1 MWRRCAP
8 SREAGIWGVF
18 AFRTCELGGPGGVS
32 AAHAQLVLQL
42 LPLRLP
48 PLHQAAEPGRLG
60 LQPQQLHRYRH
71 KDTDTRIQRHD
82 RDTDT
87 APDVVLTSWLCLVVS
102 SSFSFSSR
110 WILLLLLLPCSP
122 ASPPPPAD
130 AASLLCSSSC
140 LLLLLLARSSMMQTA
155 LNIETGVCIKII
167 VNTKIRQIK

>member
-48 PLHQAAEPGRLG
+48 PLHHAAEPGGLG

-71 KDTDTRIQRHD
+71 KDTDTRIQRYKD
-82 RDTDT
+82 MTET
-87 APDVVLTSWLCLVVS
+87 QTQLQMLSSPPGCVWSSAPVS
-102 SSFSFSSR
+102 PSPVGGFSSCSSCPVLLH
-110 WILLLLLLPCSP
+110 LLLLLLLMLPHCS
-122 ASPPPPAD
+122 APPPA
-130 AASLLCSSSC
+130 SSC
-140 LLLLLLARSSMMQTA
+140 CSWLAPP
-155 LNIETGVCIKII
+155 
-167 VNTKIRQIK
+167 